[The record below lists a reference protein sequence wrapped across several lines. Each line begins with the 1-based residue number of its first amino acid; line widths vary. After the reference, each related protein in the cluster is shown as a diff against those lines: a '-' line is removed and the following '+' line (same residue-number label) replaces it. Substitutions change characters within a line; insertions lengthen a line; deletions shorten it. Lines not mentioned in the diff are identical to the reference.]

1 MPRALFLDRRLTP
14 LERNAWQVFRLQL
27 PSDGV
32 TAFPTYDQ
40 LRPYLASM
48 PCAAQAS
55 HEPWRALDAAAL
67 TRWLSLVRRRRDP
80 KTGRILGNLY
90 VLHDEP
96 LMPFEAMQ
104 LDPDYLGLV
113 SQALTHAA
121 KAVQIVGMNTLR
133 EIAED
138 PMLNGR
144 TLPTRLQVLAQ
155 RMARNEW
162 AGCELSTRACGSRIR
177 RRPRRPTSESRSPS
191 SESEAGPKPAP
202 DGSLRNPKED
212 RTVRMDR
219 INQVRTVPRAKAL
232 QHLRLPERLLRLKDE
247 QQSGA
252 LVALQQVDEVPA
264 AGGAG
269 RMGRT
274 LPQQRVRNPAGY
286 LFGIIQKAIRGEFKA
301 WAGEGGSPST
311 PPAPS
316 PPPRPAAPAPSAR
329 PLARRRPWP
338 RSGAAS
344 PTARNCVR
352 RRRFLS
358 SYPQGIVGTRSLPAN
373 GAGSLMRHIVATIDV
388 DLSPGDRWEHA
399 AFPDD
404 NRGRTRCGLLTDS
417 LPGDADAGGSF
428 PQRVITMANESQQPL
443 QLNLGSLRSAMS
455 LTLHTHHASR
465 IWHGRAPAEGALG
478 SSASTATSA

>member
-1 MPRALFLDRRLTP
+1 MATGGAPRRDGPVALSALFDDALRELVPRAPPTPPAPRGAAAASPAAPVSDGFLYSGNRHESVPRALFLDRRLTP
-14 LERNAWQVFRLQL
+14 LERNAWQVLRLQL
-27 PSDGV
+27 QSDGV

-55 HEPWRALDAAAL
+55 HETVARALTLLRL

-80 KTGRILGNLY
+80 KTGRILSNLY

-96 LMPFEAMQ
+96 LTPFEAMQ

-162 AGCELSTRACGSRIR
+162 ADASYPQAPVDHE
-177 RRPRRPTSESRSPS
+177 SEEGQDGLLRNLEGPS
-191 SESEAGPKPAP
+191 SESEAGLKSAP

-219 INQVRTVPRAKAL
+219 INQVRTVPRAKSL

-252 LVALQQVDEVPA
+252 MVALQQVDESLRQAVLDEWDA
-264 AGGAG
+264 RCRNSA
-269 RMGRT
+269 
-274 LPQQRVRNPAGY
+274 VRNPAGY
-286 LFGIIQKAIRGEFKA
+286 LFGIIQKAMRGEFKA

-311 PPAPS
+311 PPAP
-316 PPPRPAAPAPSAR
+316 PPRPAAPAPSAPPPPAPNGPGR
-329 PLARRRPWP
+329 EAARAYLAK
-338 RSGAAS
+338 
-344 PTARNCVR
+344 
-352 RRRFLS
+352 
-358 SYPQGIVGTRSLPAN
+358 
-373 GAGSLMRHIVATIDV
+373 
-388 DLSPGDRWEHA
+388 
-399 AFPDD
+399 
-404 NRGRTRCGLLTDS
+404 
-417 LPGDADAGGSF
+417 
-428 PQRVITMANESQQPL
+428 
-443 QLNLGSLRSAMS
+443 LRS
-455 LTLHTHHASR
+455 TLGDS
-465 IWHGRAPAEGALG
+465 
-478 SSASTATSA
+478 

>member
-1 MPRALFLDRRLTP
+1 MATGGAPRRDGPVALSALFDDALRELVPRAPPTPPAPRGAAAALPAAPVSDGFLYSGNRHESVPRALFLDRRLTP
-14 LERNAWQVFRLQL
+14 LERNAWQVLRLQL
-27 PSDGV
+27 QSDGV

-55 HEPWRALDAAAL
+55 HETVARALTLLRL

-80 KTGRILGNLY
+80 KTGRILSNLY

-96 LMPFEAMQ
+96 LTPFEAMQ

-113 SQALTHAA
+113 GQALTHAA

-162 AGCELSTRACGSRIR
+162 ADASYPQAPVDHE
-177 RRPRRPTSESRSPS
+177 SEEGQDGLLRNLEGPS
-191 SESEAGPKPAP
+191 SESEAGLKSAP

-219 INQVRTVPRAKAL
+219 INQVRTVPRAKSL

-252 LVALQQVDEVPA
+252 MVALQQVDESLRQAVLDEWDA
-264 AGGAG
+264 RCRKSA
-269 RMGRT
+269 
-274 LPQQRVRNPAGY
+274 VRNPAGY

-311 PPAPS
+311 PPAP
-316 PPPRPAAPAPSAR
+316 PPRPAAPAPSAPPPPAPNGPGR
-329 PLARRRPWP
+329 EAARAYLAK
-338 RSGAAS
+338 
-344 PTARNCVR
+344 
-352 RRRFLS
+352 
-358 SYPQGIVGTRSLPAN
+358 
-373 GAGSLMRHIVATIDV
+373 
-388 DLSPGDRWEHA
+388 
-399 AFPDD
+399 
-404 NRGRTRCGLLTDS
+404 
-417 LPGDADAGGSF
+417 
-428 PQRVITMANESQQPL
+428 
-443 QLNLGSLRSAMS
+443 LRS
-455 LTLHTHHASR
+455 TLGDS
-465 IWHGRAPAEGALG
+465 
-478 SSASTATSA
+478 

>member
-1 MPRALFLDRRLTP
+1 MATGGAPRRDGPVALSELFDEAIQELVPPAALAARGTAPTSPAAPVSDGFLFSGNRHESVPRTLFLDRRLTP

-27 PSDGV
+27 NDDGV

-55 HEPWRALDAAAL
+55 HETVARALTLLRL

-96 LMPFEAMQ
+96 LTPFEAMQ

-162 AGCELSTRACGSRIR
+162 LDASYPQE
-177 RRPRRPTSESRSPS
+177 PVDHESEEGQDGLLRNLETPS
-191 SESEAGPKPAP
+191 SKSEAGPKPAP
-202 DGSLRNPKED
+202 DGLLRNPKED
-212 RTVRMDR
+212 RTVRMGR
-219 INQVRTVPRAKAL
+219 INQVRTVPRVKAS
-232 QHLRLPERLLRLKDE
+232 QHLCLPERLLRLKDE

-252 LVALQQVDEVPA
+252 LVALQQVDESLRQAVLDEWDA
-264 AGGAG
+264 RCRNSA
-269 RMGRT
+269 
-274 LPQQRVRNPAGY
+274 VRNPAGY

-311 PPAPS
+311 PPAP
-316 PPPRPAAPAPSAR
+316 PPRPAAPAPSAPPPPAPNGPGR
-329 PLARRRPWP
+329 EAARAYLAK
-338 RSGAAS
+338 
-344 PTARNCVR
+344 
-352 RRRFLS
+352 
-358 SYPQGIVGTRSLPAN
+358 
-373 GAGSLMRHIVATIDV
+373 
-388 DLSPGDRWEHA
+388 
-399 AFPDD
+399 
-404 NRGRTRCGLLTDS
+404 
-417 LPGDADAGGSF
+417 
-428 PQRVITMANESQQPL
+428 
-443 QLNLGSLRSAMS
+443 LRS
-455 LTLHTHHASR
+455 TLGDS
-465 IWHGRAPAEGALG
+465 
-478 SSASTATSA
+478 

>member
-1 MPRALFLDRRLTP
+1 MATGGAPRRDGPVALSALFDDALRELVPRAPPTPPAPRGAAAALPAAPVSDGFLYSGNRHESVPRALFLDRRLTP
-14 LERNAWQVFRLQL
+14 LERNAWQVLRLQL
-27 PSDGV
+27 QSDGV

-55 HEPWRALDAAAL
+55 HETVARALTLLRL

-80 KTGRILGNLY
+80 KTGRILSNLY

-96 LMPFEAMQ
+96 LTPFEAMQ

-162 AGCELSTRACGSRIR
+162 ADASYPQAPVDHE
-177 RRPRRPTSESRSPS
+177 SEEGQDGLLRNLEGPS
-191 SESEAGPKPAP
+191 SESEAGLKSAP

-232 QHLRLPERLLRLKDE
+232 QNLRLPERLLRLKDE

-252 LVALQQVDEVPA
+252 MVALQQVDESLRQAVLDEWDA
-264 AGGAG
+264 RCRKSA
-269 RMGRT
+269 
-274 LPQQRVRNPAGY
+274 VRNPAGY
-286 LFGIIQKAIRGEFKA
+286 LFGIIQKAMRGEFKA

-311 PPAPS
+311 PPAP
-316 PPPRPAAPAPSAR
+316 PPRPAAPAPSAPPPPAPNGPGR
-329 PLARRRPWP
+329 EAARAYLAK
-338 RSGAAS
+338 
-344 PTARNCVR
+344 
-352 RRRFLS
+352 
-358 SYPQGIVGTRSLPAN
+358 
-373 GAGSLMRHIVATIDV
+373 
-388 DLSPGDRWEHA
+388 
-399 AFPDD
+399 
-404 NRGRTRCGLLTDS
+404 
-417 LPGDADAGGSF
+417 
-428 PQRVITMANESQQPL
+428 
-443 QLNLGSLRSAMS
+443 LRS
-455 LTLHTHHASR
+455 TLGDS
-465 IWHGRAPAEGALG
+465 
-478 SSASTATSA
+478 

>member
-1 MPRALFLDRRLTP
+1 MATGGAPRRDGPVALSALFDDALRELVPRAPPTPPAPRGAAAALPAAPVSDGFLYSGNRHESVPRALFLDRRLTP
-14 LERNAWQVFRLQL
+14 LERNAWQVLRLQL
-27 PSDGV
+27 QSDGV

-55 HEPWRALDAAAL
+55 HETVARALTLLRL

-96 LMPFEAMQ
+96 LTPFEAMQ

-162 AGCELSTRACGSRIR
+162 ADASYPQAPVDHE
-177 RRPRRPTSESRSPS
+177 SEEGQDGLLRNLDGPS
-191 SESEAGPKPAP
+191 SESEAGLKPAP

-212 RTVRMDR
+212 RTVRKE
-219 INQVRTVPRAKAL
+219 NHSEVRTVPRAKAL
-232 QHLRLPERLLRLKDE
+232 QNLRLPERLLRLKDE

-252 LVALQQVDEVPA
+252 MVALQQVDESLRQAVLDEWDA
-264 AGGAG
+264 RCRKSA
-269 RMGRT
+269 
-274 LPQQRVRNPAGY
+274 VRNPAGY
-286 LFGIIQKAIRGEFKA
+286 LFGIIQKAMRGEFKA

-311 PPAPS
+311 PPAP
-316 PPPRPAAPAPSAR
+316 PPRPAAPAPSAPPPPAPNGPGR
-329 PLARRRPWP
+329 EAARAYLAK
-338 RSGAAS
+338 
-344 PTARNCVR
+344 
-352 RRRFLS
+352 
-358 SYPQGIVGTRSLPAN
+358 
-373 GAGSLMRHIVATIDV
+373 
-388 DLSPGDRWEHA
+388 
-399 AFPDD
+399 
-404 NRGRTRCGLLTDS
+404 
-417 LPGDADAGGSF
+417 
-428 PQRVITMANESQQPL
+428 
-443 QLNLGSLRSAMS
+443 LRS
-455 LTLHTHHASR
+455 TLGDS
-465 IWHGRAPAEGALG
+465 
-478 SSASTATSA
+478 

>member
-1 MPRALFLDRRLTP
+1 MATGGAPRRDGPVALSALFDDALRELVPRAPPTPPAPRGAAAALPAAPVSDGFLYSGNRHESVPRALFLDRRLTP
-14 LERNAWQVFRLQL
+14 LERNAWQVLRLQL
-27 PSDGV
+27 QSDGV

-55 HEPWRALDAAAL
+55 HETVARALTLLRL

-80 KTGRILGNLY
+80 KTGRILSNLY

-96 LMPFEAMQ
+96 LTPFEAMQ

-162 AGCELSTRACGSRIR
+162 ADASYPQAPVDHE
-177 RRPRRPTSESRSPS
+177 SEEGQDGLLRNLEGPS
-191 SESEAGPKPAP
+191 SESEAGLKSAP

-219 INQVRTVPRAKAL
+219 INQVRTVPRAKSL

-252 LVALQQVDEVPA
+252 MVALQQVDESLRQAVLDEWDA
-264 AGGAG
+264 RCRKSA
-269 RMGRT
+269 
-274 LPQQRVRNPAGY
+274 VRNPAGY
-286 LFGIIQKAIRGEFKA
+286 LFGIIQKAMRGEFKA

-311 PPAPS
+311 PPAP
-316 PPPRPAAPAPSAR
+316 PPRPAAPALSAPPPPAPNGPGR
-329 PLARRRPWP
+329 EAARAYLAK
-338 RSGAAS
+338 
-344 PTARNCVR
+344 
-352 RRRFLS
+352 
-358 SYPQGIVGTRSLPAN
+358 
-373 GAGSLMRHIVATIDV
+373 
-388 DLSPGDRWEHA
+388 
-399 AFPDD
+399 
-404 NRGRTRCGLLTDS
+404 
-417 LPGDADAGGSF
+417 
-428 PQRVITMANESQQPL
+428 
-443 QLNLGSLRSAMS
+443 LRS
-455 LTLHTHHASR
+455 TLGDS
-465 IWHGRAPAEGALG
+465 
-478 SSASTATSA
+478 

>member
-1 MPRALFLDRRLTP
+1 MATGGAPRRDGPVALSALFDDALRELVPPAPPTPPAPRGAAAASLAAPVSDGFLYSGNRHESVPRALFLDRRLTP

-27 PSDGV
+27 QSDGV

-55 HEPWRALDAAAL
+55 HETVARALTLLRL

-96 LMPFEAMQ
+96 LTPFEAMQ

-155 RMARNEW
+155 RMARNKW
-162 AGCELSTRACGSRIR
+162 ADASYPQAPVDHE
-177 RRPRRPTSESRSPS
+177 SEEGQDGLLRNLDGPS

-219 INQVRTVPRAKAL
+219 INQIRTVPRAKAL

-252 LVALQQVDEVPA
+252 MVALQQVDESLRQAVLDEWDA
-264 AGGAG
+264 RCRNSA
-269 RMGRT
+269 
-274 LPQQRVRNPAGY
+274 VRNPAGY

-301 WAGEGGSPST
+301 WAGESASA
-311 PPAPS
+311 PPAPPS
-316 PPPRPAAPAPSAR
+316 PAPS
-329 PLARRRPWP
+329 
-338 RSGAAS
+338 S
-344 PTARNCVR
+344 P
-352 RRRFLS
+352 
-358 SYPQGIVGTRSLPAN
+358 P
-373 GAGSLMRHIVATIDV
+373 
-388 DLSPGDRWEHA
+388 
-399 AFPDD
+399 
-404 NRGRTRCGLLTDS
+404 
-417 LPGDADAGGSF
+417 
-428 PQRVITMANESQQPL
+428 
-443 QLNLGSLRSAMS
+443 
-455 LTLHTHHASR
+455 ASR
-465 IWHGRAPAEGALG
+465 AADPEVARAYVAQLREALRDR
-478 SSASTATSA
+478 

>member
-1 MPRALFLDRRLTP
+1 MATGGAPRRDGPVALSALFDDALRELVPRAPPTPPAPRGAAAASPAAPVSDGFLYSGNRHESVPRALFLDRRLTP
-14 LERNAWQVFRLQL
+14 LERNAWQVLRLQL
-27 PSDGV
+27 QSDGV

-55 HEPWRALDAAAL
+55 HETVARALTLLRL

-80 KTGRILGNLY
+80 KTGRILSNLY

-96 LMPFEAMQ
+96 LTPFEAMQ

-162 AGCELSTRACGSRIR
+162 ADASYPQAPVDHE
-177 RRPRRPTSESRSPS
+177 SEEGQDGLLRNLEGPS
-191 SESEAGPKPAP
+191 SESEAGLKSAP

-219 INQVRTVPRAKAL
+219 INQVRTVPRAKSL

-252 LVALQQVDEVPA
+252 MVALQQVDESLRQAVLDEWDA
-264 AGGAG
+264 RCRNSA
-269 RMGRT
+269 
-274 LPQQRVRNPAGY
+274 VRNPAGY

-311 PPAPS
+311 PPAP
-316 PPPRPAAPAPSAR
+316 PPRPPAAGTTRFPS
-329 PLARRRPWP
+329 P
-338 RSGAAS
+338 SCS
-344 PTARNCVR
+344 P
-352 RRRFLS
+352 
-358 SYPQGIVGTRSLPAN
+358 P
-373 GAGSLMRHIVATIDV
+373 
-388 DLSPGDRWEHA
+388 
-399 AFPDD
+399 
-404 NRGRTRCGLLTDS
+404 
-417 LPGDADAGGSF
+417 
-428 PQRVITMANESQQPL
+428 
-443 QLNLGSLRSAMS
+443 
-455 LTLHTHHASR
+455 
-465 IWHGRAPAEGALG
+465 
-478 SSASTATSA
+478 

>member
-1 MPRALFLDRRLTP
+1 MATGGAPRRDGPVALSALFDDALRELVPPAPPTPPAPRGAAAASLAAPVSDGFLYSGNRHESVPRALFLDRRLTP

-27 PSDGV
+27 QSDGV

-55 HEPWRALDAAAL
+55 HETVARALTLLRL

-96 LMPFEAMQ
+96 LTPFEAMQ

-155 RMARNEW
+155 RMARNKW
-162 AGCELSTRACGSRIR
+162 ADASYPQAPVDHE
-177 RRPRRPTSESRSPS
+177 SEEGQDGLLRNLDGPS
-191 SESEAGPKPAP
+191 SESEAGLKPAP

-252 LVALQQVDEVPA
+252 MVALQQVDESLRQAVLDEWDA
-264 AGGAG
+264 RCRNSA
-269 RMGRT
+269 
-274 LPQQRVRNPAGY
+274 VRNPAGY
-286 LFGIIQKAIRGEFKA
+286 LFGIVQKAIRGEFKA
-301 WAGEGGSPST
+301 WAGEAGSAST
-311 PPAPS
+311 PPAPNG
-316 PPPRPAAPAPSAR
+316 PGREAARAY
-329 PLARRRPWP
+329 LAK
-338 RSGAAS
+338 
-344 PTARNCVR
+344 
-352 RRRFLS
+352 
-358 SYPQGIVGTRSLPAN
+358 
-373 GAGSLMRHIVATIDV
+373 
-388 DLSPGDRWEHA
+388 
-399 AFPDD
+399 
-404 NRGRTRCGLLTDS
+404 
-417 LPGDADAGGSF
+417 
-428 PQRVITMANESQQPL
+428 
-443 QLNLGSLRSAMS
+443 LRS
-455 LTLHTHHASR
+455 TLGDS
-465 IWHGRAPAEGALG
+465 
-478 SSASTATSA
+478 

>member
-1 MPRALFLDRRLTP
+1 MATGGAPRRDGPVALSALFDNALRELMPPAPPAPRGAALAVPTVPINDSFLYSGNRHESVPRALFLDRRLTP

-27 PSDGV
+27 QSDGV
-32 TAFPTYDQ
+32 TAFPTYEQ

-55 HEPWRALDAAAL
+55 HETVARALTLLRL
-67 TRWLSLVRRRRDP
+67 TCWLSLVRRRRDP

-96 LMPFEAMQ
+96 LTPFEAMQ

-113 SQALTHAA
+113 NQALTHAA

-162 AGCELSTRACGSRIR
+162 PQASYPQAPVDHE
-177 RRPRRPTSESRSPS
+177 SEEGQDGLLRNLDGPS
-191 SESEAGPKPAP
+191 SESEAGLKPAP

-252 LVALQQVDEVPA
+252 MVALQQVDESLRQAVLDEWDA
-264 AGGAG
+264 RCRNSA
-269 RMGRT
+269 
-274 LPQQRVRNPAGY
+274 VRNPAGY

-301 WAGEGGSPST
+301 WASEGGSPS
-311 PPAPS
+311 PPAPQ
-316 PPPRPAAPAPSAR
+316 RPAAPAVPAPPSPAPNGPGREAAR
-329 PLARRRPWP
+329 ACLAK
-338 RSGAAS
+338 
-344 PTARNCVR
+344 
-352 RRRFLS
+352 
-358 SYPQGIVGTRSLPAN
+358 
-373 GAGSLMRHIVATIDV
+373 
-388 DLSPGDRWEHA
+388 
-399 AFPDD
+399 
-404 NRGRTRCGLLTDS
+404 
-417 LPGDADAGGSF
+417 
-428 PQRVITMANESQQPL
+428 
-443 QLNLGSLRSAMS
+443 LRSS
-455 LTLHTHHASR
+455 LGDS
-465 IWHGRAPAEGALG
+465 
-478 SSASTATSA
+478 

>member
-1 MPRALFLDRRLTP
+1 MATGGAPRRDGPVALSALFDDALRELVPRAPPTPPAPRGAAAASPAAPVSDGFLYSGNRHESVPRALFLDRRLTP
-14 LERNAWQVFRLQL
+14 LERNAWQVLRLQL
-27 PSDGV
+27 QSDGV

-55 HEPWRALDAAAL
+55 HETVARALTLLRL

-80 KTGRILGNLY
+80 KTGRILSNLY
-90 VLHDEP
+90 MLHDEP
-96 LMPFEAMQ
+96 LTPFEAMQ

-162 AGCELSTRACGSRIR
+162 ADASYPQAPVDHE
-177 RRPRRPTSESRSPS
+177 SEEGQDGLLRNLEGPS
-191 SESEAGPKPAP
+191 SESEAGLKSAP

-219 INQVRTVPRAKAL
+219 INQVRTVPRAKSL

-252 LVALQQVDEVPA
+252 MVALQQVDESLRQAVLDEWDA
-264 AGGAG
+264 RCRKSA
-269 RMGRT
+269 
-274 LPQQRVRNPAGY
+274 VRNPAGY
-286 LFGIIQKAIRGEFKA
+286 LFGIIQKAMRGEFKA

-311 PPAPS
+311 PPAP
-316 PPPRPAAPAPSAR
+316 PPRPAAPAPSAPPPPAPNGPGR
-329 PLARRRPWP
+329 EAARAYLAK
-338 RSGAAS
+338 
-344 PTARNCVR
+344 
-352 RRRFLS
+352 
-358 SYPQGIVGTRSLPAN
+358 
-373 GAGSLMRHIVATIDV
+373 
-388 DLSPGDRWEHA
+388 
-399 AFPDD
+399 
-404 NRGRTRCGLLTDS
+404 
-417 LPGDADAGGSF
+417 
-428 PQRVITMANESQQPL
+428 
-443 QLNLGSLRSAMS
+443 LRS
-455 LTLHTHHASR
+455 TLGDS
-465 IWHGRAPAEGALG
+465 
-478 SSASTATSA
+478 

>member
-1 MPRALFLDRRLTP
+1 MAVDDTAPRRGPVALADLFDAALKDLAPKPSPSAPAPVPTPTPATSGDAFLFSGNRHETVPRRLFLDRRLTP

-27 PSDGV
+27 QSDGV

-55 HEPWRALDAAAL
+55 HETVARALTLLRL

-96 LMPFEAMQ
+96 LTPFEAMQ

-155 RMARNEW
+155 RMARNKW
-162 AGCELSTRACGSRIR
+162 ADASYPQAPVDHE
-177 RRPRRPTSESRSPS
+177 SEEGQDGLLRNLDGPS
-191 SESEAGPKPAP
+191 SESEAGLKPAP

-252 LVALQQVDEVPA
+252 MVALQQVDESLRQAVLDEWDA
-264 AGGAG
+264 RCRNSA
-269 RMGRT
+269 
-274 LPQQRVRNPAGY
+274 VRNPAGY
-286 LFGIIQKAIRGEFKA
+286 LFGIVQKAIRGEFKA
-301 WAGEGGSPST
+301 WAGEAGSAST

-316 PPPRPAAPAPSAR
+316 SPPRPAAPAPSAPPPPAPNGPGR
-329 PLARRRPWP
+329 EAARAYLAK
-338 RSGAAS
+338 
-344 PTARNCVR
+344 
-352 RRRFLS
+352 
-358 SYPQGIVGTRSLPAN
+358 
-373 GAGSLMRHIVATIDV
+373 
-388 DLSPGDRWEHA
+388 
-399 AFPDD
+399 
-404 NRGRTRCGLLTDS
+404 
-417 LPGDADAGGSF
+417 
-428 PQRVITMANESQQPL
+428 
-443 QLNLGSLRSAMS
+443 LRS
-455 LTLHTHHASR
+455 TLGDS
-465 IWHGRAPAEGALG
+465 
-478 SSASTATSA
+478 

>member
-1 MPRALFLDRRLTP
+1 MATGGAPRRDGPVALSALFDEALRELVPPRPPAARGAAPAQSAPASDGFLYSGNRHESVPRALFLDRRLTP

-27 PSDGV
+27 QNDGV

-55 HEPWRALDAAAL
+55 HETVARALTLLRL

-96 LMPFEAMQ
+96 LTPFEAMQ
-104 LDPDYLGLV
+104 LDPDYLGVV

-155 RMARNEW
+155 RMARSEW
-162 AGCELSTRACGSRIR
+162 ADASYPHE
-177 RRPRRPTSESRSPS
+177 PVDHESEEGASGLLRNVEVPS
-191 SESEAGPKPAP
+191 SESEAGLKPAP
-202 DGSLRNPKED
+202 DDSLRNPKED

-247 QQSGA
+247 QQNGA
-252 LVALQQVDEVPA
+252 MVALQQVDDALRQAVLDEWDA
-264 AGGAG
+264 RCRNSA
-269 RMGRT
+269 
-274 LPQQRVRNPAGY
+274 VRNPAGY

-311 PPAPS
+311 PPAP
-316 PPPRPAAPAPSAR
+316 PPRPAAPTPPPAPAPNGPGREAAR
-329 PLARRRPWP
+329 AYLAK
-338 RSGAAS
+338 
-344 PTARNCVR
+344 
-352 RRRFLS
+352 
-358 SYPQGIVGTRSLPAN
+358 
-373 GAGSLMRHIVATIDV
+373 
-388 DLSPGDRWEHA
+388 
-399 AFPDD
+399 
-404 NRGRTRCGLLTDS
+404 
-417 LPGDADAGGSF
+417 
-428 PQRVITMANESQQPL
+428 
-443 QLNLGSLRSAMS
+443 LRSA
-455 LTLHTHHASR
+455 
-465 IWHGRAPAEGALG
+465 LG
-478 SSASTATSA
+478 DS

>member
-1 MPRALFLDRRLTP
+1 MATGGAPRRDGPVALSALFDDALRELVPPAPPTPPAPRGAAAASLAAPVSDGFLYSGNRHESVPRALFLDRRLTP

-27 PSDGV
+27 QSDGV

-55 HEPWRALDAAAL
+55 HETVARALTLLRL

-96 LMPFEAMQ
+96 LTPFEAMQ

-155 RMARNEW
+155 RMARNKW
-162 AGCELSTRACGSRIR
+162 ADASYPQAPVDHE
-177 RRPRRPTSESRSPS
+177 SEEGQDGLLRNLEGPS
-191 SESEAGPKPAP
+191 SESEAGLKPAP

-252 LVALQQVDEVPA
+252 MVALQQVDESLRQAVLDEWDA
-264 AGGAG
+264 RCRNSA
-269 RMGRT
+269 
-274 LPQQRVRNPAGY
+274 VRNPAGY
-286 LFGIIQKAIRGEFKA
+286 LFGIVQKAIRGEFKA
-301 WAGEGGSPST
+301 WAGEAGSAST

-316 PPPRPAAPAPSAR
+316 SPPRPAAPAPSAPPPPAPNGPGR
-329 PLARRRPWP
+329 EAARAYLAK
-338 RSGAAS
+338 
-344 PTARNCVR
+344 
-352 RRRFLS
+352 
-358 SYPQGIVGTRSLPAN
+358 
-373 GAGSLMRHIVATIDV
+373 
-388 DLSPGDRWEHA
+388 
-399 AFPDD
+399 
-404 NRGRTRCGLLTDS
+404 
-417 LPGDADAGGSF
+417 
-428 PQRVITMANESQQPL
+428 
-443 QLNLGSLRSAMS
+443 LRS
-455 LTLHTHHASR
+455 TLGDS
-465 IWHGRAPAEGALG
+465 
-478 SSASTATSA
+478 

>member
-1 MPRALFLDRRLTP
+1 MATGGAPRRDGPVALSALFDDALRELVPPAPPTPPAPRGAAAASLAAPVSDGFLYSGNRHESVPRALFLDRRLTP

-27 PSDGV
+27 QSDGV

-55 HEPWRALDAAAL
+55 HETVARALTLLRL

-96 LMPFEAMQ
+96 LTPFEAMQ

-155 RMARNEW
+155 RMARNKW
-162 AGCELSTRACGSRIR
+162 ADASYPQAPVDHE
-177 RRPRRPTSESRSPS
+177 SEEGQDGLLRNLDGPS
-191 SESEAGPKPAP
+191 SESEAGLKSAP

-219 INQVRTVPRAKAL
+219 INQVRTVPRVKAL
-232 QHLRLPERLLRLKDE
+232 QHLCLPERLLRLKDE

-252 LVALQQVDEVPA
+252 LVALQQVDESLWQAVLDEWDA
-264 AGGAG
+264 RCRNSA
-269 RMGRT
+269 
-274 LPQQRVRNPAGY
+274 VRNPAGY

-311 PPAPS
+311 PPAP
-316 PPPRPAAPAPSAR
+316 PPRPAAPAPSAPPPPAPNGPGR
-329 PLARRRPWP
+329 EAARAYLAK
-338 RSGAAS
+338 
-344 PTARNCVR
+344 
-352 RRRFLS
+352 
-358 SYPQGIVGTRSLPAN
+358 
-373 GAGSLMRHIVATIDV
+373 
-388 DLSPGDRWEHA
+388 
-399 AFPDD
+399 
-404 NRGRTRCGLLTDS
+404 
-417 LPGDADAGGSF
+417 
-428 PQRVITMANESQQPL
+428 
-443 QLNLGSLRSAMS
+443 LRS
-455 LTLHTHHASR
+455 TLGDS
-465 IWHGRAPAEGALG
+465 
-478 SSASTATSA
+478 

>member
-1 MPRALFLDRRLTP
+1 MATGGAPRRDGPVALSALFDDALRELVPRAPPTPPAPRGAAAASPAAPVSDGFLYSGNRHESVPRALFLDRRLTP
-14 LERNAWQVFRLQL
+14 LERNAWQVLRLQL
-27 PSDGV
+27 QSDGV

-55 HEPWRALDAAAL
+55 HETVARALTLLRL

-80 KTGRILGNLY
+80 KTGRILSNLY
-90 VLHDEP
+90 MLHDEP
-96 LMPFEAMQ
+96 LTPFEAMQ

-113 SQALTHAA
+113 GQALTHAA

-162 AGCELSTRACGSRIR
+162 ADASYPQAPVDHE
-177 RRPRRPTSESRSPS
+177 SEEGQDGLLRNLEGPS
-191 SESEAGPKPAP
+191 SESEAGLKSAP

-219 INQVRTVPRAKAL
+219 INQVRTVPRAKSL

-252 LVALQQVDEVPA
+252 MVALQQVDESLRQAVLDEWDA
-264 AGGAG
+264 RCRKSA
-269 RMGRT
+269 
-274 LPQQRVRNPAGY
+274 VRNPAGY
-286 LFGIIQKAIRGEFKA
+286 LFGIIQKAMRGEFKA

-311 PPAPS
+311 PPAP
-316 PPPRPAAPAPSAR
+316 PPRPAAPAPSAPPPPAPNGPGR
-329 PLARRRPWP
+329 EAARAYLAK
-338 RSGAAS
+338 
-344 PTARNCVR
+344 
-352 RRRFLS
+352 
-358 SYPQGIVGTRSLPAN
+358 
-373 GAGSLMRHIVATIDV
+373 
-388 DLSPGDRWEHA
+388 
-399 AFPDD
+399 
-404 NRGRTRCGLLTDS
+404 
-417 LPGDADAGGSF
+417 
-428 PQRVITMANESQQPL
+428 
-443 QLNLGSLRSAMS
+443 LRS
-455 LTLHTHHASR
+455 TLGDS
-465 IWHGRAPAEGALG
+465 
-478 SSASTATSA
+478 